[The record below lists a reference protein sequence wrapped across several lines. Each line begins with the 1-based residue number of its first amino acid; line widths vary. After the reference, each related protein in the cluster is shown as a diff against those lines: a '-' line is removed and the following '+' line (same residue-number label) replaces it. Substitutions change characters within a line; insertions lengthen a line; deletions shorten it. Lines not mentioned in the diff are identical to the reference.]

1 MLSRDYRTIFI
12 HIPKTGGQSIERV
25 FLRVHGLAW
34 DARGRLLRRENTD
47 PSKGPPRL
55 AHLYARE
62 YLSCGHVS
70 PEEFDAFFKFAVVRN
85 PWARAVSAYKYMTE
99 GRVVPFAAFVRDLG
113 LRVGDSAQARQL
125 DPQATYVRSV
135 DRVLIVDRVLRFENL
150 SAEFAEVG
158 RKIFGREEPLP
169 VTNVSRDRRDY
180 RTFYNDATAEIVA
193 RAYADDIASFGYKFD
208 DAA

>member
-1 MLSRDYRTIFI
+1 
-12 HIPKTGGQSIERV
+12 
-25 FLRVHGLAW
+25 
-34 DARGRLLRRENTD
+34 
-47 PSKGPPRL
+47 
-55 AHLYARE
+55 
-62 YLSCGHVS
+62 
-70 PEEFDAFFKFAVVRN
+70 
-85 PWARAVSAYKYMTE
+85 
-99 GRVVPFAAFVRDLG
+99 VRDLG

>member
-1 MLSRDYRTIFI
+1 
-12 HIPKTGGQSIERV
+12 
-25 FLRVHGLAW
+25 
-34 DARGRLLRRENTD
+34 LLLRENTD

-99 GRVVPFAAFVRDLG
+99 GRLVPFAAFVRDLG